1 MRENVKITILKNLL
15 EEVTRKYDYFLLQRE
30 KLLEKTYKL
39 SITDELT
46 GLYNRYYVLDR
57 LENEIERAQ
66 REKTS
71 FSVIM
76 LDLDNF
82 KRIND
87 KYGHLKG
94 DEVLKK
100 VADILK
106 KHFRSYDVV
115 ARFGGDEFLVLIL
128 SSESKNKIK
137 KRLIDIRREIEK
149 IFPEGNL
156 SVSFGIVTFPSDF
169 KGLKNKDEI
178 VRVLISTVDS
188 VMYKDKKKRKGML

>member
-1 MRENVKITILKNLL
+1 
-15 EEVTRKYDYFLLQRE
+15 
-30 KLLEKTYKL
+30 
-39 SITDELT
+39 
-46 GLYNRYYVLDR
+46 
-57 LENEIERAQ
+57 
-66 REKTS
+66 
-71 FSVIM
+71 M

-128 SSESKNKIK
+128 SSESKNRIK

-149 IFPEGNL
+149 IFPEENL

-188 VMYKDKKKRKGML
+188 LMYRDKKKRKGML